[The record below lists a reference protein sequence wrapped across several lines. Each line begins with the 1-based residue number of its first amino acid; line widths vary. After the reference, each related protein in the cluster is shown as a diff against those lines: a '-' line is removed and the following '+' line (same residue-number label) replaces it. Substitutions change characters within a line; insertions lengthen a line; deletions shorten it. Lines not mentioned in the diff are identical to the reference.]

1 MIGGAMATVPP
12 VAATAIAVPCGV
24 TPSEF
29 TTCTTDEVAP
39 AVAETVKVAVATT
52 PEAIVF

>member
-1 MIGGAMATVPP
+1 MATVPP